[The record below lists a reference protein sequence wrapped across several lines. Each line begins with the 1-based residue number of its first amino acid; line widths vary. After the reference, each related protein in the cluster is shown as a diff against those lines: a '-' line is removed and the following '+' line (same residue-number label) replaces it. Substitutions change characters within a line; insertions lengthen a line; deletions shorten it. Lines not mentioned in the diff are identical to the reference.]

1 MHASYSVCPLKN
13 TQRRH
18 CDLSS
23 SARRR
28 RSDSIKTDRF
38 GEWQSWRREK
48 YPKWTSALRQH
59 RRHIS
64 SRAELIKK
72 ISFEDHILC
81 LMLAYNNIFMI
92 PRASAFWGQ
101 DARWMENKFNLWL
114 ALMRYQNASPE
125 SHPKKK
131 RNTER
136 QKQNRE
142 ATRMHYE
149 MSRSW
154 VPCAIRHHFFQFLSR
169 RTQPP
174 AKKGKKSTRASC
186 KNWKLMLK
194 IIIYCIRFSVVSVVL
209 PFFCVCFWRNLK
221 LSSFQMSST

>member
-1 MHASYSVCPLKN
+1 MHASYSACPPKKTHCGDAAICHRQLVGDVRIQLKRIN
-13 TQRRH
+13 FVNGKVGR
-18 CDLSS
+18 
-23 SARRR
+23 
-28 RSDSIKTDRF
+28 
-38 GEWQSWRREK
+38 GEK
-48 YPKWTSALRQH
+48 YRKWTSALRQR

-101 DARWMENKFNLWL
+101 GAYDGWKINLI
-114 ALMRYQNASPE
+114 YS
-125 SHPKKK
+125 SHLCDIKMHLPRVTRKKAY
-131 RNTER
+131 RETEAE
-136 QKQNRE
+136 RE

-149 MSRSW
+149 MSRSR

-174 AKKGKKSTRASC
+174 AKRGKRVREPLAKTENSCWKS
-186 KNWKLMLK
+186 
-194 IIIYCIRFSVVSVVL
+194 
-209 PFFCVCFWRNLK
+209 
-221 LSSFQMSST
+221 